1 MNIFGRF
8 RSGESRQDAP
18 ATPSRRPRARRRR
31 IFYGWWI
38 VLAGGLG
45 MAFSA
50 GVNFHGFG
58 NFIIPLQNQ
67 FGWNRTQ
74 ISVAFSLARLE
85 SGLFGPVE
93 GWLVDRLGPRR
104 LIFIGVPIM
113 ALGYVVFSRVDNF
126 LHFVLVYVLLISL
139 GNSIGMGMPM
149 TTAVANW
156 FNRKRGLA
164 FGIMWSGVGLGGLF
178 VPVLGWLVERYSWS
192 TAALIVGIFV
202 FVMGTPIGLVMRH
215 RPEPY
220 GYMPDGDRPR
230 RQAGGAGQARVM
242 SPDLSA
248 DFSAREAMST
258 SSFWYL
264 TLSVAARSLVSGGV
278 GLHLVPYFEGL
289 GASPVF
295 AAFLAGSAGWMSIPG
310 RLGLG
315 ALGDYVN
322 KRYVM
327 AVSLVLM
334 TVAIVMMARATDI
347 ESALPALLVYAAAQG
362 GISVLPQA
370 LFAEYFGRRSY
381 GTIQG
386 FRSSIQ
392 MIGIIIGPVISG
404 FVFDQTGS
412 YEMAFLGFSAATI
425 LSMALV
431 LLARQPTRPAAAAK
445 AAPSG

>member
-1 MNIFGRF
+1 M
-8 RSGESRQDAP
+8 S
-18 ATPSRRPRARRRR
+18 
-31 IFYGWWI
+31 
-38 VLAGGLG
+38 
-45 MAFSA
+45 FSA

-58 NFIIPLQNQ
+58 NFIIPLQNE

-74 ISVAFSLARLE
+74 ISIAFSLARLE

-93 GWLVDRLGPRR
+93 GWLVDRLGPRM

-113 ALGYVVFSRVDNF
+113 ALGYVLFSQVNTF

-164 FGIMWSGVGLGGLF
+164 FGLMWSGIGLGGLF
-178 VPVLGWLVERYSWS
+178 VPVLGWLVEQYEWR
-192 TAALIVGIFV
+192 TAAVIVGVFV
-202 FVMGTPIGLVMRH
+202 FALGTPIGLVMRH

-220 GYMPDGDRPR
+220 GYMPDGVEPR
-230 RQAGGAGQARVM
+230 RTAGATGQARV
-242 SPDLSA
+242 SQPDLSS
-248 DFSAREAMST
+248 DFSASEAMRT

-264 TLSVAARSLVSGGV
+264 TLSIAARSLVSGGV

-295 AAFLAGSAGWMSIPG
+295 AAALAGSAGFMSIPG

-315 ALGDYVN
+315 WMGDYVN

-327 AVSLVLM
+327 AASLVLM
-334 TVAIVMMARATDI
+334 TVAIVLMARATNLN
-347 ESALPALLVYAAAQG
+347 AAMPALLVYAAAQG
-362 GISVLPQA
+362 GISVIPQA

-392 MIGIIIGPVISG
+392 MVGIIIGPIISG
-404 FVFDQTGS
+404 FAFDQTGS
-412 YEMAFLGFSAATI
+412 YSIAFFAFSAATI
-425 LSMALV
+425 VSMALV
-431 LLARQPTRPAAAAK
+431 LMARPPRRAAESK
-445 AAPSG
+445 A